1 MNFLHFDGLNFKFPK
16 KTSQNYFLRVI
27 PTNWNS
33 IWHIYSDILP
43 GTLSDIYIYI
53 YIDWLIGW
61 LVGWLIDWHFI
72 WHIFWHSIF
81 WLAFYLVSGISS
93 DILSHIL
100 CDIWHSQLKSRIPHW
115 KNMPSQLRSGSATW
129 LWRSPLR
136 SGSAR
141 WDLELAAEG
150 GIQGGKWRRRRK
162 RGGGAACSSDKI

>member
-16 KTSQNYFLRVI
+16 KPLKITFFEWSP
-27 PTNWNS
+27 PTEILSGIS
-33 IWHIYSDILP
+33 ILTFYLALYL
-43 GTLSDIYIYI
+43 TYIYWL
-53 YIDWLIGW
+53 IDWLVGW
-61 LVGWLIDWHFI
+61 LVDWLIDWHFI

-150 GIQGGKWRRRRK
+150 GIQGGEWRRRRK